1 MNWDWYDIEKLSEDE
16 KRTLRQ
22 EFDLAGNTNLPALPD
37 MDEMT
42 LQEARRE
49 LQKDKNIEAGKNVPA
64 MNLQEL
70 EEEQRKKEQIKNV
83 REQTKDLFPEDNVPS
98 APNSPKPPKESLA
111 SRAKRLAAK
120 GKRIQDKAGTALGD
134 AYARRMKV
142 TPEDRKKGTPNLK
155 RLAGQDRYPNLQRL
169 TQNQTP
175 RKIQVRTNPKMG
187 SNTGVLPKKEQRPA
201 PKKPP
206 KRELSDNVKS
216 QLQQSFV
223 GRKPTRLPEGYD
235 PKAGF
240 RENQPKKPMTPATG
254 NQPKKPLAP
263 AARAKMEQQL
273 ENLKRN
279 KPDKVALIA
288 QYEQMLKE

>member
-16 KRTLRQ
+16 KRVLQR
-22 EFDLAGNTNLPALPD
+22 EFDDANLPALPNLDNTD
-37 MDEMT
+37 MSINEARNI
-42 LQEARRE
+42 LQEEA
-49 LQKDKNIEAGKNVPA
+49 DKKKKKEQNVQAGKTAPK

-70 EEEQRKKEQIKNV
+70 EAEQRKKEQMKNI
-83 REQTKDLFPEDNVPS
+83 REETKDLFAEDDRKQQEIQNVPS
-98 APNSPKPPKESLA
+98 APNLPKPPKESLA

-120 GKRIQDKAGTALGD
+120 GKKFKDKAGTALGD

-201 PKKPP
+201 PKEPP
-206 KRELSDNVKS
+206 KQELSNDVKN
-216 QLQQSFV
+216 QLRRQ
-223 GRKPTRLPEGYD
+223 R
-235 PKAGF
+235 GF
-240 RENQPKKPMTPATG
+240 E
-254 NQPKKPLAP
+254 
-263 AARAKMEQQL
+263 
-273 ENLKRN
+273 
-279 KPDKVALIA
+279 
-288 QYEQMLKE
+288 